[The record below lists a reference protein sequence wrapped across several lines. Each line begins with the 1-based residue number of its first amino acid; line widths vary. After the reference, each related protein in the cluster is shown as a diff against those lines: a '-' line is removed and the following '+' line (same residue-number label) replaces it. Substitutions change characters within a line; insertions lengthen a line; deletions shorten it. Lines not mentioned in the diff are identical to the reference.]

1 MNINLEQAKSLIRNN
16 KVIAYIEQN
25 GMPVYTDVHEFVPFN
40 DMVFKSICLDL
51 LHTNNVQLTYSD
63 NITYS
68 ELSTINNNDLLDNVI
83 LSDNWDDVTSLKDL
97 KFFTGFNILK
107 NLSDE
112 NEIFVNIEEIDMRNI
127 SSIGSYTFLN
137 HTGISLYNTYNITTI
152 NAHAFDNAIIL
163 NNTLSFNSLTTIGQ
177 YAFYNAQ
184 FNSIIH
190 LGNIIALSDHC
201 FENAIFT
208 NITFNSNNV
217 TIGNYCFKGAT
228 IGHLTEESNIT
239 TIGNNAFENVDTTMY
254 LHLSGLTSLGNN
266 AFKGSNIST
275 ITSLGSITAI
285 GEYTFN
291 NCINL
296 TNLDFIPNTVQ
307 SIGSHAFDGCI
318 NIKKIQFP
326 LSVTSID
333 SYAISNCTKLRNIKS
348 LGSIT
353 AFTASMID
361 TCSNLEIIYFP
372 DTIESWNVVAFNN
385 CINLKI
391 FANIKNYPNLDRC
404 FANCPKLDTI
414 WFADTLAE
422 IKVNGIQVCNNQFIK
437 TIKLGKNLDPSTGDN
452 ITNFEIVEGTITVDN
467 EEQTIYHYPFEQM
480 TLLTTIDANNT
491 NFDIYQGEHYMQKFN
506 AVLSH
511 IPNNITLLHIFC
523 KQGSPVTAPNVETV
537 SFSAALYN
545 YYSFNYSTGLN
556 NNLHNI
562 IFEDNENTQ
571 YMQYFSYTFA
581 DDTSL
586 NLKIG
591 QYVSDIRYGSWY
603 KNNDAS
609 VKLNIDF
616 STADNLKNIQYS
628 SLTFSNINDKVY
640 IDMPV
645 LPSNLELCNY
655 GIFSG
660 YSPENCIELSNDLV
674 FPNTIKEI
682 SYSSFNYIDFNNHTL
697 TIPPTA
703 EVSIYSQ
710 AFCGIKNL
718 KKLNICNYPNH
729 KVKHINYSFQ
739 SIGDSSG
746 NIHLDDFYITKNLKL
761 SSSFNTQNPNN
772 NTFTIDNLIFDH
784 DCIYDTQTYNIFNQI
799 PVVTNL
805 YLPDDSRCYKAIN
818 CKPIN
823 IHNLDGSLHNDAA
836 NTNQLDLQLVKSIE
850 YKNNTTHVNGIH
862 YYSSLPVLESIN
874 IPNTVEY
881 IGTSCFQNTPLLKSI
896 DMPDNIQYIGMNAFY
911 NSGIQNINLKN
922 IKWIGYQSFMNC
934 NNLREVE
941 IPSSIV
947 NYSNQSDLNY
957 DNRYGSIT
965 GAPYNGYEA
974 FMNCQMLKRVILP
987 NNMTALPY
995 GMFKNCIRLSDI
1007 NLDNIR
1013 ILQRESLRNTSVN
1026 IDLENTQLTT
1036 IGDYALYSAI
1046 NTFKETLTLS
1056 NTITEIG
1063 EGGLSIPYNATNVY
1077 KIKNIV
1083 LPQNLHK
1090 LSKEVFANH
1099 QQLNTIN
1106 LENINYFDV
1115 SCLANTNISK
1125 LGSNTDYVCDLS
1137 DTSIKYIG
1145 KSFIKNTPL
1154 YNNLVKFDISDSKC
1168 SDASLYTLNDI
1179 CSYPYI
1185 INSTNTYAVEIDL
1198 SNSNVNRLD
1207 TSAFVFK
1214 LNTGYNYSKK
1224 VKLNWKNQYD
1234 YINLNFKSICNIYN
1248 KVHTNLIVDLDVLN
1262 SSLGDIY
1269 VHDTGPDMYT
1279 SINFMN
1285 LPLGDVVYIDPSNA
1299 FYVYYPTSAVRNN
1312 NGEYGINTLKFGPS
1326 VNKNTYINAG
1336 NILKCCKK
1344 IDTTDSYMTG
1354 TVSGQF
1360 MNGYFEEIILGNT
1373 ITSIASSTF
1382 SGCTYLKTVDIGTG
1396 VVSIGYNAFANNP
1409 IEKLICR
1416 AVNPPTLGN
1425 GRNANKLGIQDT
1437 NLLGI
1442 YVPDE
1447 SVDEYKTAWASWI
1460 IGTYTADYFIKPLS
1474 ELNLS

>member
-1 MNINLEQAKSLIRNN
+1 MNINLEQAKSLIKNN

-40 DMVFKSICLDL
+40 DATFKSICLDL
-51 LHTNNVQLTYSD
+51 LHANNVQLTYSD
-63 NITYS
+63 NITYN

-83 LSDNWDDVTSLKDL
+83 LSDNWNNVTSLKDL

-190 LGNIIALSDHC
+190 LGNTIALSDHC

-208 NITFNSNNV
+208 NISFNSNNTTV
-217 TIGNYCFKGAT
+217 GNYCFKGAT

-318 NIKKIQFP
+318 NIKKIQLP
-326 LSVTSID
+326 LSITSID

-361 TCSNLEIIYFP
+361 TCPNLEIVYFP
-372 DTIESWNVVAFNN
+372 DSIESWNVVAFNN

-391 FANIKNYPNLDRC
+391 FANIKNYTYLDQC
-404 FANCPKLDTI
+404 FSNCPKLDTI
-414 WFADTLAE
+414 WFGDTLAE

-437 TIKLGKNLDPSTGDN
+437 TIKLGKNIDPSTGNN
-452 ITNFEIVEGTITVDN
+452 IIDFEISEETVTVDN
-467 EEQTIYHYPFEQM
+467 EEQTVYHYPFEQM
-480 TLLTTIDANNT
+480 TLLDTIDANNT
-491 NFDIYQGEHYMQKFN
+491 TFDTQGGINYMAKFN
-506 AVLSH
+506 IALNH
-511 IPNNITLLHIFC
+511 IPNNIKLLHIFC
-523 KQGSPVTAPNVETV
+523 KQGSPITSLNIDTI
-537 SFSAALYN
+537 SFSAALNN
-545 YYSFNYSTGLN
+545 YYSFSYQSMDNH
-556 NNLHNI
+556 NLHNI
-562 IFEDNENTQ
+562 IFEDNEDAQ
-571 YMQYFSYTFA
+571 YMQYFSYTFT

-616 STADNLKNIQYS
+616 STADNLKNIQYAG
-628 SLTFSNINDKVY
+628 LTFSNINDKVY
-640 IDMPV
+640 INMPV
-645 LPSNLELCNY
+645 LPPKLENCNY
-655 GIFSG
+655 SAFCG
-660 YSPENCIELSNDLV
+660 YSTENCIELSNDLV

-682 SYSSFNYIDFNNHTL
+682 GYSSFNSIDFNNYTL

-710 AFCGIKNL
+710 AFCGIKNF

-729 KVKHINYSFQ
+729 KIKQINYSFQ

-761 SSSFNTQNPNN
+761 SSSFTTANPN
-772 NTFTIDNLIFDH
+772 NTFTINNLIFDH
-784 DCIYDTQTYNIFNQI
+784 DCIYDTQSYNIFNQI

-805 YLPDDSRCYKAIN
+805 YLPDDSRCYRAIN

-823 IHNLDGSLHNDAA
+823 IHNLDGSIHNDAA
-836 NTNQLDLQLVKSIE
+836 NSNQLDLQLLKSIE
-850 YKNNTTHVNGIH
+850 YKNNTTHINCIH
-862 YYSSLPVLESIN
+862 YSGSLPILESLN
-874 IPNTVEY
+874 MPDTVEY
-881 IGTSCFQNTPLLKSI
+881 IGATSFQNTPLLKSF

-922 IKWIGYQSFMNC
+922 IKWIGHESFMNC
-934 NNLREVE
+934 NNLKEVE

-947 NYSNQSDLNY
+947 NYPNQSDLNY
-957 DNRYGSIT
+957 DDRYGRLN

-987 NNMTALPY
+987 NNMTTLPY
-995 GMFKNCIRLSDI
+995 GMFKNCTRLSDI

-1026 IDLENTQLTT
+1026 IDLENTQLTM
-1036 IGDYALYSAI
+1036 IGDYALYSAT

-1063 EGGLSIPYNATNVY
+1063 EGGLSIPYNTTNVY
-1077 KIKNIV
+1077 KIKTIV

-1125 LGSNTDYVCDLS
+1125 LGSNTDYECDLS

-1168 SDASLYTLNDI
+1168 PEASLYTLNDI
-1179 CSYPYI
+1179 CNYPYI

-1207 TSAFVFK
+1207 TSAFVFN
-1214 LNTGYNYSKK
+1214 LNTGSSYSKK
-1224 VKLNWKNQYD
+1224 IKLNWKNQND
-1234 YINLNFKSICNIYN
+1234 YINLNYRSICNIYN

-1269 VHDTGPDMYT
+1269 VHDTGPDAYT
-1279 SINFMN
+1279 SINFIN
-1285 LPLGDVVYIDPSNA
+1285 LPLGNVVYIDPSNA

-1354 TVSGQF
+1354 TVSWQF

-1373 ITSIASSTF
+1373 ITSIAGSTF

-1396 VVSIGYNAFANNP
+1396 IVSIGYNAFANNP

-1425 GRNANKLGIQDT
+1425 GGNANKLGIQDT

-1460 IGTYTADYFIKPLS
+1460 IGTQTADYFIKPLS